1 MVGLCRFYVVL
12 RVIASARA
20 ADKRKRMKAVLI
32 AILGLLVAGALGI
45 AVTLV
50 QNGQNGGWL
59 LGVFAI
65 IIFINGI
72 RSR

>member
-1 MVGLCRFYVVL
+1 
-12 RVIASARA
+12 
-20 ADKRKRMKAVLI
+20 MKAVLI

-72 RSR
+72 RLR

>member
-1 MVGLCRFYVVL
+1 
-12 RVIASARA
+12 
-20 ADKRKRMKAVLI
+20 MKAVLI
-32 AILGLLVAGALGI
+32 AILDWLSALGI